1 MKKILVWTLIL
12 SSLSCK
18 KSENIYY
25 DNGKPKYVN
34 IWDDDF
40 LKVSRYDRHGN
51 LLFKGKYK
59 DQELFDTIY
68 VFDKAD
74 NYIIKI
80 DSSKGNYFYGTMLSK
95 YSTGKDAKI
104 SHLRFKKNSDI
115 DSIFASSLLL
125 GKEVIF
131 SPNGNLAKE
140 AYYKI
145 VGDSSVLINEKI
157 YDY

>member
-1 MKKILVWTLIL
+1 MKKILVYIL
-12 SSLSCK
+12 LLLVLSCK
-18 KSENIYY
+18 KNENKYY
-25 DNGKPKYVN
+25 DNGKPKYIN
-34 IWDDDF
+34 IWENNF
-40 LKVSRYDRHGN
+40 LKVSRYDRQGN

-59 DQELFDTIY
+59 DQQLFDTIY
-68 VFDKAD
+68 VFDKED

-80 DSSKGNYFYGTMLSK
+80 DSSKGNYFYGTILLK

-104 SHLRFKKNSDI
+104 SHLRFKKNSNI
-115 DSIFASSLLL
+115 DSIFASSLLF

-145 VGDSSVLINEKI
+145 VGDSSILIDEKN
-157 YDY
+157 YD